1 MRMNGKNPTEKPKP
15 VLLGLGFDNS
25 DGHVRVTKGDN
36 YHLLGGS
43 EETHEKM
50 TETAI
55 KFNEKLDARGKRIEE
70 ISKDEFTD
78 ILRDAADI

>member
-1 MRMNGKNPTEKPKP
+1 
-15 VLLGLGFDNS
+15 
-25 DGHVRVTKGDN
+25 
-36 YHLLGGS
+36 
-43 EETHEKM
+43 M

-55 KFNEKLDARGKRIEE
+55 KFNEKLAARGKRIEE